1 VPDFMLRGIDGE
13 LAERI
18 KTIAR
23 DRKWAL
29 NDVILHLLRQALG
42 LTEEDI
48 SSRGM
53 RGDIA
58 TLGGTWAADE
68 AAAFRAALEAFEGL
82 PVEELP
88 LDNIKKP
95 LR

>member
-1 VPDFMLRGIDGE
+1 MLRGIDGE

-68 AAAFRAALEAFEGL
+68 AAAGTDAIYRPLSLVVVTFFAGTGL
-82 PVEELP
+82 ARS
-88 LDNIKKP
+88 

>member
-82 PVEELP
+82 PAEELP
-88 LDNIKKP
+88 LDNLKKP

>member
-1 VPDFMLRGIDGE
+1 
-13 LAERI
+13 
-18 KTIAR
+18 
-23 DRKWAL
+23 
-29 NDVILHLLRQALG
+29 
-42 LTEEDI
+42 
-48 SSRGM
+48 M

-68 AAAFRAALEAFEGL
+68 AAAFREALEAFEGL

-88 LDNIKKP
+88 LNNIKKP

>member
-1 VPDFMLRGIDGE
+1 MPDFMLRGIDGE

-68 AAAFRAALEAFEGL
+68 AAAFREALEAFEVL

-88 LDNIKKP
+88 LNNIKKP

>member
-1 VPDFMLRGIDGE
+1 MLRGIDGE

-42 LTEEDI
+42 PQAAPPTKNTYVFCKKTDFPGFWGK
-48 SSRGM
+48 RQAN
-53 RGDIA
+53 RA
-58 TLGGTWAADE
+58 TC
-68 AAAFRAALEAFEGL
+68 
-82 PVEELP
+82 
-88 LDNIKKP
+88 
-95 LR
+95 

>member
-1 VPDFMLRGIDGE
+1 MPDFMLRGIDGE

>member
-1 VPDFMLRGIDGE
+1 MPDFMLRGIDGE

-68 AAAFRAALEAFEGL
+68 AAAFREALQAFETL
-82 PVEELP
+82 PADELP
-88 LDNIKKP
+88 LNNLKKP
-95 LR
+95 PT

>member
-1 VPDFMLRGIDGE
+1 MPDFMLRGIDGE

-88 LDNIKKP
+88 LDNLKKP